1 MARLARRRDRDKHEL
16 RRKTIVGVGLL
27 CFVALV
33 IGGVLAARMVLTGSK
48 PKLDADYCPESGP
61 TQVIAILIDRTDLLN
76 PSQQQ
81 RIRQELEVIREG
93 VPVGG
98 AIDVYSIGLTDE
110 ELLTPEF
117 RLCNPGR
124 GEDVNA
130 LVGLPKFAEKRW
142 RETFAEPL
150 QKLFDE
156 MVNGGES
163 ANSPIMESIQSVAL
177 TAFSGS
183 KRKEA
188 AKKLVI
194 VSDMLQHTD
203 SMSFYRK
210 VPVFENFRKTEYYRK
225 VRADLTG
232 VRCEILYV
240 RRETKRHIQGAA
252 HINFWQLYFA
262 DQNGE
267 ITRVRMVEG

>member
-1 MARLARRRDRDKHEL
+1 MARPARRRDRDKTEL
-16 RRKTIVGVGLL
+16 RRRIIVGVGLL
-27 CFVALV
+27 FFVALV
-33 IGGVLAARMVLTGSK
+33 IGGVFAARIMLTGSK
-48 PKLDADYCPESGP
+48 PKLDADYCPKSGP

-76 PSQQQ
+76 PSQQE
-81 RIRQELEVIREG
+81 RIRQELDVIREG

-98 AIDVYSIGLTDE
+98 AIDVYSIGPTDE

-124 GEDVNA
+124 GKDVNA

-142 RETFAEPL
+142 RETFAKPL

-177 TAFSGS
+177 TAFGGS

-210 VPVFENFRKTEYYRK
+210 VPDFETFRKTEYYRK
-225 VRADLTG
+225 VRAERLDDTTDSSG
-232 VRCEILYV
+232 RT
-240 RRETKRHIQGAA
+240 ET
-252 HINFWQLYFA
+252 
-262 DQNGE
+262 
-267 ITRVRMVEG
+267 

>member
-1 MARLARRRDRDKHEL
+1 MPRPARRRDRDKQDQ
-16 RRKTIVGVGLL
+16 RRWTIVGIGLL
-27 CFVALV
+27 CFVVLA
-33 IGGVLAARMVLTGSK
+33 IGGVFVVQIMLTDSK
-48 PKLDADYCPESGP
+48 PKLDADYCPQSGT
-61 TQVIAILIDRTDLLN
+61 TQVTAILIDRTDLLN
-76 PSQQQ
+76 PQQQ
-81 RIRQELEVIREG
+81 ERIRQELEVIREE

-98 AIDVYSIGLTDE
+98 AIDVYSIGPTDE

-130 LVGLPKFAEKRW
+130 IEELPKFVERRW

-150 QKLFDE
+150 QRVFDA
-156 MVNGGES
+156 MAKGGES

-203 SMSFYRK
+203 GMSLYRG
-210 VPVFENFRKTEYYRK
+210 VPDFEKFRKTAYYRR
-225 VRADLTG
+225 VRTDLSG
-232 VRCEILYV
+232 VQCEILYV
-240 RRETKRHIQGAA
+240 GRDTKRRIQGAA
-252 HINFWQLYFA
+252 HRNFWQLYFA
-262 DQNGE
+262 DQNGV
-267 ITRVRMVEG
+267 ITRMRMVEG